1 MINNQGVQ
9 HRIFIYVSVVLITLC
24 VIFAFINITVRYFE
38 YRNDITR
45 QSYLVE
51 NNHRLLASRLSG
63 VLKSN
68 LTRAAAD
75 HELLEAVETGN
86 MPLLSG
92 RMSVH
97 SNAMDIEFPDDV
109 FVYRVISSDGKTL
122 FSGGKLDQCQSR
134 YSKAVTNALNS
145 ISASTSYELCGRQM
159 MQFSA
164 IPIYSDGGIIA
175 AVELGTSL
183 SFYGRG
189 MEQSTG
195 YSMAVLLEKDNLKP
209 EGMQSYGRYYLMPEG
224 NMSMFRRIFDSA
236 RGSIDKLP
244 ETMHVGDVHYRVLD
258 DIRFYSGTGQELGR
272 FVYAKDVTSSVSS
285 ILTYTLNTIFITL
298 FFCVASLVII
308 GIGFSRTVGTLEK
321 SHTDTINRLAVN
333 ERKYRE
339 YIDNSP
345 MSIFTANDSK
355 MFIETNK
362 RFCEVL
368 GAEKRDVTGH
378 TFYDFMTE
386 DNRAEI
392 NKFYSIAMHEG
403 SNSGILHIVTRRGK
417 EIALMAKAVKIDES
431 SLLFNCLNI
440 TDNIAMEKRLRE
452 LNLELE
458 NVNRNLQI
466 RIEDEVEKNRRQ
478 SHVLAEQKKF
488 ADMAMM
494 MSAIAHQWRQPLNA
508 LGLMIQTMP
517 DTLGIDE
524 NSEGYVRFEET
535 AMELVGNMSN
545 TIDNFRL
552 FFETGAN
559 KEPFNVIEELK
570 NTYSVMAVRLASH
583 NIKTRFMCRREADMH
598 FSPCQNCG
606 LCHEINLF
614 GSAGEFRQMVVN
626 IFNNS
631 FEAINDR
638 MGKIPGMEGSI
649 TVNIVCSDTRV
660 TVSIEDNGT
669 GIAPELIG
677 RIFEPYFSTKNDA
690 NSSGIGLYMVKV
702 LTEQS
707 MGGKV
712 AAFNNHLGGLTV
724 VMDFTLYKGDSK
736 QA

>member
-1 MINNQGVQ
+1 MINKQGVQ

-75 HELLEAVETGN
+75 HELVDAIETGN

-109 FVYRVISSDGKTL
+109 FVFRVISADGKTL
-122 FSGGKLDQCQSR
+122 FSGGKLDRCQSKF
-134 YSKAVTNALNS
+134 SKAAANALNR

-164 IPIYSDGGIIA
+164 IPVYSNGSIAA

-195 YSMAVLLEKDNLKP
+195 YSMAVLLDKNALNA
-209 EGMQSYGRYYLMPEG
+209 EGMHSYGRYYLMPEG
-224 NMSMFRRIFDSA
+224 NMSMFSRLLESA
-236 RGSIDKLP
+236 RGNVDRLP
-244 ETMHVGDVHYRVLD
+244 ETMHVGDMHYRVLD
-258 DIRFYSGTGQELGR
+258 DIRFYTSAGQELGR

-321 SHTDTINRLAVN
+321 THTDTISRLAVN

-345 MSIFTANDSK
+345 MSIFIANDSK
-355 MFIETNK
+355 VFVETNR

-368 GAEKRDVTGH
+368 ETDRNEVTGH
-378 TFYDFMTE
+378 SFYDFMTE

-403 SNSGILHIVTRRGK
+403 NNSGILHIVTRRGR
-417 EIALMAKAVKIDES
+417 EIALMAKAVKMDES
-431 SLLFNCLNI
+431 SLLFNCINI

-458 NVNRNLQI
+458 NVNRNLQM

-508 LGLMIQTMP
+508 LGLMVQTLP
-517 DTLGIDE
+517 DTLEIDE
-524 NSEGYVRFEET
+524 KSESYVKFEET
-535 AMELVGNMSN
+535 AMELVRSMSD

-552 FFETGAN
+552 FFETGAD

-570 NTYSVMAVRLASH
+570 NTYSIMAVRLASH
-583 NIKTRFMCRREADMH
+583 NIKTHFMCRRETDMH

-638 MGKIPGMEGSI
+638 MMKIPGMEGSI
-649 TVNIVCSDTRV
+649 TVNIVCSDSRV

-669 GIAPELIG
+669 GINPELMG
-677 RIFEPYFSTKNDA
+677 RIFEPYFTTKNDA
-690 NSSGIGLYMVKV
+690 NSAGIGLYMVKV
-702 LTEQS
+702 LAEQS

-724 VMDFTLYKGDSK
+724 VMDFMLHKGELSRS
-736 QA
+736 